1 MRVKSLRNT
10 EPKNTGEKG
19 KTLTCGSHEG
29 SGGRERERRGGK
41 RELRQIHSVQIS
53 GEPQV
58 SKNVHHFGSQLG
70 TRERPAVLTSTA
82 ISNLFVRGHI
92 DMVSSVYSLIEKKH
106 VVHWKHMSVVHTSL
120 KSKPHQ
126 ETTWGQT
133 LIHISFSIFFF
144 YETNSKFPRPSVFTV
159 LINTQTSAFQLHLEL
174 VSCQSNKLQQ
184 KPLATGCTKY
194 CGFGSW
200 RGERRR
206 W

>member
-1 MRVKSLRNT
+1 MWISWRIRREGEREKGREKRATSNSQCANQWRASSQQKCPSFWLPVG
-10 EPKNTGEKG
+10 NTG
-19 KTLTCGSHEG
+19 
-29 SGGRERERRGGK
+29 GR
-41 RELRQIHSVQIS
+41 
-53 GEPQV
+53 
-58 SKNVHHFGSQLG
+58 
-70 TRERPAVLTSTA
+70 TAVLTSTA

-184 KPLATGCTKY
+184 KPMATGCTKY